1 MVNMCVVSE
10 MHDVTVIREYTLVLD
25 CNVQISWVKGCG
37 VGREGR
43 RSLTKDA

>member
-10 MHDVTVIREYTLVLD
+10 MHDVTVIREYALVLD

-37 VGREGR
+37 VGREGH
-43 RSLTKDA
+43 